1 MKSNPSQDRIALLG
15 GARVTRVRPGVE
27 SLNSRVLG
35 LMDKGVTGARNL
47 RTMRECENHALTCVW
62 NHLHRSRGERDEEGD
77 LLVHDERE
85 SWPRRTHRLKHRRA
99 AAFRELEH
107 GRTLPAPTAPP
118 ADRGRSPGPGRRT
131 HRPGT
136 LTPRTGTG
144 VQDSSGTAAT
154 RRLGPLRAGPPRPG
168 GHLPGLP
175 DPHRPGRPQQY
186 GP

>member
-15 GARVTRVRPGVE
+15 GARVTHVRPGVE

-35 LMDKGVTGARNL
+35 LMDKGVTGARNV
-47 RTMRECENHALTCVW
+47 RTMRECENHALTRVW

-107 GRTLPAPTAPP
+107 GRTLPAPHRTA
-118 ADRGRSPGPGRRT
+118 GRPGPVTRSRSANSP
-131 HRPGT
+131 PGDADSSHG
-136 LTPRTGTG
+136 LVFRTGPG
-144 VQDSSGTAAT
+144 PPRP

-175 DPHRPGRPQQY
+175 DPHPPGRPQQY